1 MWMTISIRLHD
12 CERRLLSTE
21 ELLGQYAPDQ
31 DNLLSILH
39 QIQNRS
45 DRNYISEE
53 DMLEVAEYLRVPVST
68 VYGVATYYS
77 MFSVTP
83 RGKHLIRVCN
93 SPVCHME
100 GSDEVLEELKRLL
113 GVDVGET
120 TPDGLFTIEHTECLG
135 RCDAA
140 PTLLVDE
147 TVFGGVNHE
156 KLRSII
162 ERYR

>member
-1 MWMTISIRLHD
+1 MVDHYDKISD
-12 CERRLLSTE
+12 YERRLLSTE
-21 ELLGQYAPDQ
+21 KFLEQFAPDQ
-31 DNLLSILH
+31 DNLISILH

-53 DMLEVAEYLRVPVST
+53 DMREVAEYLHVPYST

-100 GSDEVLEELKRLL
+100 GSKEVLGELKRLL

-120 TPDGLFTIEHTECLG
+120 TPDGMFTIEHTECLG
-135 RCDAA
+135 RCGDAPA
-140 PTLLVDE
+140 LLVDE